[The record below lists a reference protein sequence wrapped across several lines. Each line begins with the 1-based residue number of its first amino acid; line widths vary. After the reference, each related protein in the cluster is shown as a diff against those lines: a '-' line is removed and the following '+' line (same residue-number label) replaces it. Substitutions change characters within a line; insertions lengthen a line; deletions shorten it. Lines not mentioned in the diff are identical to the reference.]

1 MWRAYKDIV
10 YATLAASAMMI
21 IAVEC
26 LVWAITGSYIGR

>member
-1 MWRAYKDIV
+1 MWRAYKDMV
-10 YATLAASAMMI
+10 YAALAASVMMI

>member
-1 MWRAYKDIV
+1 MWRVDKGIV
-10 YATLAASAMMI
+10 YATLAASVMVI

>member
-1 MWRAYKDIV
+1 MWRVDKDIV

-21 IAVEC
+21 IALEA

>member
-1 MWRAYKDIV
+1 MV
-10 YATLAASAMMI
+10 YAALAAGVMMI

>member
-21 IAVEC
+21 IAVEA
-26 LVWAITGSYIGR
+26 LVWAITGAYIGR